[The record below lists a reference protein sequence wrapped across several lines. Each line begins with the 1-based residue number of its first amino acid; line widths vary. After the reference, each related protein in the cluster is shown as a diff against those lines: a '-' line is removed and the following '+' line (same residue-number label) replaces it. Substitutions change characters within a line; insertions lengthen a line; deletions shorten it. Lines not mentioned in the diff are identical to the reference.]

1 MYFFV
6 VNSMA
11 GNGKGRKVWNRI
23 EPLLQYRQIRYR
35 VEFSENAS
43 HAANIVRRLAAQE
56 SEQTVLVVVG
66 GDGTLQSVIPEL
78 IGGAMPV
85 GMIPAGSGNDFARAL
100 GIPLRPVK
108 ALEYLLDGELHAID
122 IAQTGNKCCVTVIGI
137 GIDGKVAQTVNESGY
152 KKWFNVLRLGRL
164 IYVVS
169 LLQVLSQYRTHSVK
183 LIVDGKEQTFS
194 GVWLIAVA
202 NFPNYGGGMRI
213 CPGASCSD
221 GVFDICVVHGI
232 SRLEFLRIFPQVF
245 AGKHIVHSGVSMLRG
260 KEVKVVS
267 SSPMVAHGDGEVIG
281 HTPMEITMLKDAV
294 RVIYTRHI

>member
-1 MYFFV
+1 MYFFI

-23 EPLLQYRQIRYR
+23 EPLLQHRQISYR
-35 VEFSENAS
+35 VEFSESAA
-43 HAANIVRRLAAQE
+43 HAANVVRQLAAQE

-78 IGGAMPV
+78 IRGPMAL

-100 GIPLRPVK
+100 GIPLRPEK
-108 ALEYLLDGELHAID
+108 ALEYLFDGETQAID

-164 IYVVS
+164 TYVLS
-169 LLQVLSQYRTHSVK
+169 LLQVVSQYRTHSVE
-183 LIVDGKEQTFS
+183 LTVDGKEQTFS
-194 GVWLIAVA
+194 DVWLVAVA

-213 CPGASCSD
+213 CPAASCTD

-232 SRLEFLRIFPQVF
+232 SRFKFLRIFPQVF
-245 AGKHIVHSGVSMLRG
+245 TGKHIVHSGVSMLRG

-281 HTPMEITMLKDAV
+281 HTPMEITILRDAV
-294 RVIYTRHI
+294 RVIYK